1 MLNFGS
7 QLVIFKRKM
16 QYVTEE
22 QIIQHII
29 KIMLQLLVSVQ
40 HAEVRLND
48 KNQLNFS
55 TAITKVRRA
64 KFLIIKTMFKR
75 HKRRILD

>member
-1 MLNFGS
+1 
-7 QLVIFKRKM
+7 M

-40 HAEVRLND
+40 HAEVRLEVRLSMIND